1 MSCLKIFSSVKALF
15 SWYTVHIVD
24 AVGVLDIWAFCTVY
38 LSMEQ
43 VEEILDDVDT
53 SWLMA

>member
-24 AVGVLDIWAFCTVY
+24 AVGVLDIWAFYTVY
-38 LSMEQ
+38 LSTEQ

-53 SWLMA
+53 SGLMA